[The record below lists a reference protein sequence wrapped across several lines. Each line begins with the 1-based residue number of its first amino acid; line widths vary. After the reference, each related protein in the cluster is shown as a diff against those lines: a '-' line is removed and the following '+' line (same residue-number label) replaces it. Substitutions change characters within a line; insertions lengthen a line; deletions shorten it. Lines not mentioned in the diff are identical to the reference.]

1 MAIYLG
7 DHLFEAVALLV
18 TCAAALNYAVGRSYL
33 DGWAQAAGIPSALFQ
48 SDLYEAIFTG
58 VKLGRIWLA
67 VGLVVLLGTAYVWIG
82 AVLPDWWARR
92 RSRATLRSKVSRLRL
107 APGWGQRGLRARFAG
122 AAVAAR
128 KSIDGEDRDRETLP
142 EVLRWRALGPRGQK
156 KLNVRSPSWT
166 PPRVMTVVLLMVI
179 ALSSIVAGT
188 YKLVQN
194 TLLAPARN
202 DGIRSYAKIYLA
214 VTGRLPYQFGP
225 MTLPEADQKE
235 WACEGRSILS
245 QYRAVKLRAENETEP
260 GYETFYVVQGA
271 DKIFVLLGE
280 DGSVL
285 RSFGDGPFSLRE
297 SATRPLAKVAQNC

>member
-58 VKLGRIWLA
+58 VKLGRIWLT

-92 RSRATLRSKVSRLRL
+92 RSRAAQRSKVSRMRL

-128 KSIDGEDRDRETLP
+128 KSINGDRDRETLP
-142 EVLRWRALGPRGQK
+142 EVLRWRALGPRGQE
-156 KLNVRSPSWT
+156 KLNARAPWT
-166 PPRVMTVVLLMVI
+166 PPHVMTAVLLMVI
-179 ALSSIVAGT
+179 AFSSMVAGT
-188 YKLVQN
+188 YKLVQDQ
-194 TLLAPARN
+194 LLAPARN

-214 VTGRLPYQFGP
+214 VTGHLPYQFGP
-225 MTLPEADQKE
+225 MTLSEADQKE

-245 QYRAVKLRAENETEP
+245 QYRAVNLRAENGTEP
-260 GYETFYVVQGA
+260 GYEAFYVVQGA
-271 DKIFVLLGE
+271 DKIFVLLGD

-285 RSFGDGPFSLRE
+285 RSFGDGAFSLRE

>member
-7 DHLFEAVALLV
+7 DHLFEAVALLA

-58 VKLGRIWLA
+58 VKLRRIWLT
-67 VGLVVLLGTAYVWIG
+67 VGLVTMLGTAYIWIG

-92 RSRATLRSKVSRLRL
+92 RSRATLRSKVSRMRL
-107 APGWGQRGLRARFAG
+107 ARGWGQRGLRARFVG
-122 AAVAAR
+122 AALVAR
-128 KSIDGEDRDRETLP
+128 GRIDGDLDRGALP
-142 EVLRWRALGPRGQK
+142 EVLRWRALGPRGQQ
-156 KLNVRSPSWT
+156 KLNARSAPWK
-166 PPRVMTVVLLMVI
+166 PPHVMTVVLVMVI
-179 ALSSIVAGT
+179 ALSGTVAGT
-188 YKLVQN
+188 YKLVQDQ
-194 TLLAPARN
+194 LLVPARN
-202 DGIRSYAKIYLA
+202 DGIRSYAKTYLA
-214 VTGRLPYQFGP
+214 VTGHLPYQFGP
-225 MTLPEADQKE
+225 MTLSVEDQKD

-245 QYRAVKLRAENETEP
+245 QFRAVKLLAENGAEH

-280 DGSVL
+280 GGSVL

-297 SATRPLAKVAQNC
+297 SAMRPLAKIAQSC